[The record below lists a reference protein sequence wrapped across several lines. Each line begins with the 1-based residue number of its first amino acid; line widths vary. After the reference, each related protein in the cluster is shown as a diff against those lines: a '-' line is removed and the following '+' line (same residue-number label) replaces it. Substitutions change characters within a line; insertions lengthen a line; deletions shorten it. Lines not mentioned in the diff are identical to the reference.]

1 MTMQRRIACVDC
13 AVRQSALCQVLSS
26 EQLSKL
32 NRHSHHKRYPVGQVI
47 AGMSAGEDWCATIVS
62 GVIKLSNAL
71 PDGRQQIVG
80 LLFPADF
87 LGRPF
92 KATSTYAAEAATDVE
107 LCCFSRRYFE
117 QLLAEEPDLKQLFLE
132 RTLDQ
137 VDAAREWMLLLGCKT
152 ASEKVAALLLMIARR
167 LEPAAC
173 AACSTQ
179 ASHNVELPLS
189 RSEMAEYLG
198 LRLETVSRQLNRLE
212 AAGTIKRFDRRGIVI
227 RDMRGL
233 EKSSGELPV

>member
-1 MTMQRRIACVDC
+1 MQRRVACIDC
-13 AVRQSALCQVLSS
+13 AVRESALCKVLSP
-26 EQLSKL
+26 EHLTKL

-62 GVIKLSNAL
+62 GVIKLTNSL

-92 KATSTYAAEAATDVE
+92 KTTSPYAAETATDVE

-117 QLLAEEPDLKQLFLE
+117 QLLVEQPDLKQLYLE

-167 LEPAAC
+167 LGPAPC
-173 AACSTQ
+173 AACSVH
-179 ASHNVELPLS
+179 AAHNIELPVS
-189 RSEMAEYLG
+189 RTEMAEYLG

-233 EKSSGELPV
+233 EKLSGELPL